1 MAKGVRELVK
11 RKMIGASKHLEGA
24 QQDVME
30 AAEYYADEHPEIVE
44 QLKVLYAFLAQGK
57 VIIDQWMQTY

>member
-11 RKMIGASKHLEGA
+11 RKMTQASNHVDQA
-24 QQDVME
+24 QLDIME